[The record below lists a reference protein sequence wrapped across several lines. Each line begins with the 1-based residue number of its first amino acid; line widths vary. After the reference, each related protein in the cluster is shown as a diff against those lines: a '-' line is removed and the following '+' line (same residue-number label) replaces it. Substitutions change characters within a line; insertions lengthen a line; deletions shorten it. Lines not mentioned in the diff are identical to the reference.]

1 MAVSTDSLRNLAIA
15 GHGTT
20 GKTSLVENLL
30 FAGGKIS
37 KPEPVESGRTV
48 SDYTEEEI
56 EAKLSI
62 HAAVSNLQWNDT
74 KINLIDTPGSPDF
87 VGEVVAALRV
97 SEAGL
102 VVIGGRDGVQIET
115 IKIWRRLDDREMPR
129 MVFVNKMDEERADFA
144 AALDD
149 LSTKFD
155 KTFVPVVIPIGSGP
169 DFRGVVSLID
179 MKAYMT
185 PDAGG
190 KEAAVDIPDD
200 MQAAVEEA
208 RATLIA
214 SAAEGDEELE
224 MKYLEEEELTP
235 EEIKA
240 GLKAALR
247 DNKVVPVLCGAATL
261 GTGSAALLDFVSLVA
276 PSPAGVTETALDDD
290 GNEIPHPITS
300 DAPFSGFIFKTTI
313 DQFSGKLSF
322 IKIVTGTLGS
332 DSEFVVPRDQ
342 KKEKISK
349 VHTVVGKKLEDVD
362 SAEAGDIVVVAKL
375 ASGATNDTVC
385 AQEKM
390 LNLKPVQFPQPV
402 HSVAFEAGSKK
413 DEDKLSQFLQRYT
426 EEDPTFI
433 MRFNPETKETVL
445 SGMGELHINMVLDR
459 IREKQKIAVET
470 RVPKVAYRETIT
482 KNADATYRHKKQS
495 GGHGQF
501 GEVAIRVAPLPRGE
515 QYSFENVIK
524 GMAVSKGYV
533 PGIEKGL
540 HEAMETGILAGYPV
554 VDVGVTLYDGKEH
567 PVDSSEMAFKM
578 AARGA
583 LKEAMSKAKPALLE
597 PVMNLEVFVDE
608 QYLGDVLSDLSS
620 RRGRVLGQEPIGGG
634 IQLIKAQV
642 PQAELLR
649 YSIDLRSITSGT
661 GGFEMEFDHY
671 SPISG
676 KVADDIIKAA
686 EAEREEESA

>member
-15 GHGTT
+15 GHGST
-20 GKTSLVENLL
+20 GKTSLVEHLL

-37 KPEPVESGRTV
+37 KPESVDSGRTV

-62 HAAVSNLQWNDT
+62 HAAVANLQWNDA
-74 KINLIDTPGSPDF
+74 KINVIDTPGSPDF

-97 SEAGL
+97 CETGL
-102 VVIGGRDGVQIET
+102 MVVGARDGVQIET
-115 IKIWRRLDDREMPR
+115 IKIWRRLDSRQMPR

-144 AALDD
+144 ATLEDLD
-149 LSTKFD
+149 TKFAA
-155 KTFVPVVIPIGSGP
+155 TFVPVAIPIGNGS

-179 MKAYMT
+179 MKAYMVPET
-185 PDAGG
+185 GG
-190 KEAAVDIPDD
+190 KEKAADIPDD
-200 MQAAVEEA
+200 MRDAVEEA

-224 MKYLEEEELTP
+224 MKYLEEEDLSA
-235 EEIKA
+235 EEIERGLAA
-240 GLKAALR
+240 GIR
-247 DNKVVPVLCGAATL
+247 DNKVVPVLCGSATF
-261 GTGSAALLDFVSLVA
+261 GSGVRALLDFVALAA
-276 PSPAGVTETALDDD
+276 PSPAGITETALDEE
-290 GNEIPHPITS
+290 GNEAPLPIS
-300 DAPFSGFIFKTTI
+300 AESPFSGFIFKTTI

-322 IKIVTGTLGS
+322 IKIVTGSLS
-332 DSEFVVPRDQ
+332 ADSEFVVPRDQ

-349 VHTVVGKKLEDVD
+349 VHTVVGKKIEDVD
-362 SAEAGDIVVVAKL
+362 SATAGDIVVVSKL
-375 ASGATNDTVC
+375 ATAVTNDTVC
-385 AQEKM
+385 SLDKVFTV
-390 LNLKPVQFPQPV
+390 KPVQFPQPV
-402 HSVAFEAGSKK
+402 HSVTFEAGSKK
-413 DEDKLSQFLQRYT
+413 DEDKLSQLLQRYT
-426 EEDPTFI
+426 EEDPTFV

-470 RVPKVAYRETIT
+470 KVPKVAYRETIT

-501 GEVAIRVAPLPRGE
+501 GEVSIRVAPLPRGE

-540 HEAMETGILAGYPV
+540 HEAMESGILAGYPV

-583 LKEAMSKAKPALLE
+583 LKDAMSKAKPALLE
-597 PVMNLEVFVDE
+597 PIMNLEVFVDE

-620 RRGRVLGQEPIGGG
+620 RRGRVLGQEPLGGG

>member
-56 EAKLSI
+56 EANLSI
-62 HAAVSNLQWNDT
+62 HATVADLQWKDT

-102 VVIGGRDGVQIET
+102 VVIGARDGVQIET

-129 MVFVNKMDEERADFA
+129 MVFVNKMDEERANFA

-155 KTFVPVVIPIGSGP
+155 KTFVPVVIPIGNGP

-190 KEAAVDIPDD
+190 KEAAVEIPED
-200 MQAAVEEA
+200 MKGAVEEA

-235 EEIKA
+235 EEIEA

-290 GNEIPHPITS
+290 GNEIPHPVTS

-501 GEVAIRVAPLPRGE
+501 GEVAIRIAPLPRGE

-540 HEAMETGILAGYPV
+540 HEAMESGILAGYPV